1 MHGPERPGKPGE
13 TRRGPGNT
21 RINARK
27 DARIAPQP
35 KPGYGG
41 CLALIGI
48 TCNTRV
54 TSFLTLVTIKPPH
67 IPGLPESGGAFRE
80 ARKAPGG
87 PENPERARKGPER
100 ARIALHP
107 ERPGK
112 GPERPGKARK
122 GPERPGKARI
132 GPERPGRC

>member
-1 MHGPERPGKPGE
+1 MPDKGKMAVSE
-13 TRRGPGNT
+13 AKRRNLALRWLEG
-21 RINARK
+21 
-27 DARIAPQP
+27 IAPAGNCV
-35 KPGYGG
+35 KS
-41 CLALIGI
+41 ALLLQRNRPEGPRPQAKKCQALQ
-48 TCNTRV
+48 T
-54 TSFLTLVTIKPPH
+54 KPPH